1 MSLES
6 KIVGSSLLSLLS
18 GGSLGWSS
26 GLSWGWSWGFLG
38 WGSGFSWGST
48 LLGWSSGLGWG
59 SLSWSG
65 LGWGS
70 LDWSGLNWGSSLL
83 LRLIGGLLLLKVL
96 GEELLISDMSLLRLE
111 PSVLLGSLVDSLSS
125 DSLLGD
131 ESLDLWG
138 LVEHLI
144 VFALNLL
151 GDGSSDNVLGDII
164 LSLSEDESLSDVLGS
179 LWSESSW
186 SIGVGESSN
195 LSLTLDEDLKGND
208 SKIWSADASSG

>member
-26 GLSWGWSWGFLG
+26 GLSWSWSWGFLG
-38 WGSGFSWGST
+38 WGSSLSWGGT

-83 LRLIGGLLLLKVL
+83 LSLIGGLLLLKVL

-138 LVEHLI
+138 LVENLI
-144 VFALNLL
+144 VFALNLH

-208 SKIWSADASSG
+208 GKIWSADASSG